1 MEIHQIRYF
10 MALCDEANFTRAARK
25 VDVSQPSLTRA
36 IQLLER
42 EFGGPLFSRE
52 RSRIELTA
60 LGRAVEP
67 YLREA
72 WQQASGAQVVARNF
86 AGRKPRQITIGIM
99 CTIAPA
105 LFVDFIKGFR
115 KRHPSL
121 QIHVVDGTAEAI
133 EKGLIEMKIDVG
145 IYSRPGSPLDPR
157 LTRIN
162 LFREQMMIALASDHP
177 LAGKR
182 AIRVADLA
190 GQSYVR
196 RSFCEFDEMAGREFE
211 SQGVSC
217 ETAYTSD
224 RDDWIHAMVA
234 SGAGFGFIPRHSV
247 RPAEVVAIPLVDPEF
262 WRDVYITTVTD
273 RSQHAAVND
282 LLQLARR
289 FPWGEPDA
297 AGARRDR
304 QASAGEVA

>member
-60 LGRAVEP
+60 LGKAVEP

-86 AGRKPRQITIGIM
+86 AGRRPRHITLGIM
-99 CTIAPA
+99 CTIAPK
-105 LFVDFIKGFR
+105 LFVDFLKTFR
-115 KRHPSL
+115 QRQPSL
-121 QIHVVDGTAEAI
+121 QIDVVDGTAEAI
-133 EKGLIEMKIDVG
+133 ETGLIEMKIDVG
-145 IYSRPGSPLDPR
+145 IYCRPGRPPDSR

-162 LFREQMMIALASDHP
+162 LFREQMMIALAFDHP

-190 GQSYVR
+190 GQRYVR
-196 RSFCEFDEMAGREFE
+196 RTFCEYDEISGREFAA
-211 SQGVSC
+211 QGVTC
-217 ETAYTSD
+217 ETAYTSN

-234 SGAGFGFIPRHSV
+234 SGVGFGFVPQHSIQ
-247 RPAEVVAIPLVDPEF
+247 PDAVAALPLVDPEF
-262 WRDVYITTVTD
+262 WRDIYITTVSD

-289 FPWGEPDA
+289 FPWGDPPQA
-297 AGARRDR
+297 AVRLTR
-304 QASAGEVA
+304 QPRAGELA